1 MFRRYQNKKRF
12 QKKVYNRS
20 EKRLLRTYR
29 KKSESFSFFITLRWR
44 LLDVVYIFFGVES
57 SQNSRM
63 VIVKIRLLEKTHLLR
78 IFTVIF
84 CFRMHSTALRTGNQL
99 PLQFRIV
106 ERIYNAFE
114 KEEPLG
120 LTLLVLSVR
129 RLTQSPME
137 SSMKSSRMF

>member
-12 QKKVYNRS
+12 QKRS

-29 KKSESFSFFITLRWR
+29 KKSEFFSFFITLRWR

-120 LTLLVLSVR
+120 LTLLVLSKAFDVVSHGILHEKLKNV
-129 RLTQSPME
+129 LTSLI
-137 SSMKSSRMF
+137 